1 MQQRNTGRFGVKT
14 SQTLK
19 YNSNLGDAK
28 SVTPVY
34 FRWVDVNN
42 DDDHKDDAVSSRTT
56 RKYEHAVPQSINKQR
71 RWELFDE
78 EIKNSEK
85 QEEHRVSHT
94 KEKEERTEKNQEL
107 KRQENKKK
115 HQKSKHVK
123 RLEQKEMAK
132 LKKRL
137 GIDDE
142 MEEEK
147 AQAMIKEALEKQ
159 AASQKDQNEHEE
171 EKEKKEKIVIKR
183 ETPPHYGFSSSKSSH
198 EKNVVEAFIPKD
210 RDQLY
215 KVNQLRGRN
224 RDYDHDVTSRT
235 EKKSDF
241 QKSIFL

>member
-34 FRWVDVNN
+34 FRWVDV
-42 DDDHKDDAVSSRTT
+42 DKDDEESSSR
-56 RKYEHAVPQSINKQR
+56 KYDHAIPQSINKQR
-71 RWELFDE
+71 RWETFDE
-78 EIKNSEK
+78 EIKMEEK
-85 QEEHRVSHT
+85 QEDQRSNT
-94 KEKEERTEKNQEL
+94 KEKEERMEKNQEL
-107 KRQENKKK
+107 KKQENKKK
-115 HQKSKHVK
+115 NQKSKHVK

-132 LKKRL
+132 LKKKL

-147 AQAMIKEALEKQ
+147 AQALIKEALEKQ
-159 AASQKDQNEHEE
+159 ATSATQNDNGEEQDEE
-171 EKEKKEKIVIKR
+171 EQKEKIVINR
-183 ETPPHYGFSSSKSSH
+183 EPPKYLSWKSLAP
-198 EKNVVEAFIPKD
+198 EKNVVSAYIPKD

-224 RDYDHDVTSRT
+224 KDYDQSNVKSRT